1 MCGVYLRISKQD
13 NFWLSYFD
21 SKNLKQLE
29 KRGPDNTY
37 SEAVESQILYGFTRL
52 AIRSIEDGSQPFN
65 DGRFVSAFNGE
76 IYNSFFLSER
86 IRSKFPDEIIPENDT
101 KLLGLWLYLFG
112 PMSIKE
118 VDGMFAGYIHI
129 GSKIYAFTDRVGEKP
144 LYYGFYRDVFF
155 ISSNL
160 PKFIDAKVM
169 LSDQFLISGLLNFRI
184 NEEVSIL
191 SPGTFLE
198 IEDIQI
204 IRELKVHSYWEW
216 PKRKFMFN
224 KSKSKNFESAL
235 IFSIKSQLASDVGM
249 SVLLSGGIDSGI
261 VAAIARK
268 EFGPKLESF
277 TLAFKD
283 SIYSEKYA
291 ANQTARYLS
300 LKNRVV
306 EVSYEEL
313 AQNVNSTIEAMDIP
327 ILDTGA
333 LSLFTLCK
341 EVSKNQKVALTGD
354 GGDELFRGY
363 SVFDHVYILNL
374 LKSLP
379 LKFPVSLVLN
389 ALRNSSFLNDRY
401 IGPELM
407 LSRAMSITS
416 NRDFNPL
423 FATIGPFG
431 GTDLYNLICA
441 RSEFKSYAP
450 KNKFYSK
457 LDIENYF
464 INEVLP
470 KIYLVK
476 SDRMSMCHG
485 LELRSPLLNH
495 RVIESAFGFSESSFW
510 FKEKKR
516 VLRKI
521 ARKYLPQEVIDS
533 KKHGFSAP
541 FHKVVRYLETPNW
554 KSPRSEKELMLY
566 NKIWADAKKGV
577 ESAGIPAWNLL
588 VIENFFNRNIEQV
601 N

>member
-379 LKFPVSLVLN
+379 LKFPMSLVL
-389 ALRNSSFLNDRY
+389 
-401 IGPELM
+401 
-407 LSRAMSITS
+407 
-416 NRDFNPL
+416 
-423 FATIGPFG
+423 
-431 GTDLYNLICA
+431 
-441 RSEFKSYAP
+441 
-450 KNKFYSK
+450 
-457 LDIENYF
+457 
-464 INEVLP
+464 
-470 KIYLVK
+470 
-476 SDRMSMCHG
+476 
-485 LELRSPLLNH
+485 
-495 RVIESAFGFSESSFW
+495 
-510 FKEKKR
+510 
-516 VLRKI
+516 
-521 ARKYLPQEVIDS
+521 
-533 KKHGFSAP
+533 
-541 FHKVVRYLETPNW
+541 
-554 KSPRSEKELMLY
+554 
-566 NKIWADAKKGV
+566 
-577 ESAGIPAWNLL
+577 
-588 VIENFFNRNIEQV
+588 
-601 N
+601 